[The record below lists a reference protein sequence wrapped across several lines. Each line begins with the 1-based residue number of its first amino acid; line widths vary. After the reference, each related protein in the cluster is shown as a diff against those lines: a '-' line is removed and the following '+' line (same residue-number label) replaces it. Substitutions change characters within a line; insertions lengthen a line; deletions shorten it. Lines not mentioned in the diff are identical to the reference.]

1 MSVDAQIPSCQ
12 WCLLIKYGDRFTNE
26 EQRTGFGPF
35 KSRDEAEQFRE
46 QYYYDEIVIAEIIP
60 LNMVLP
66 ERVTELDIE
75 FVPEN
80 VIDIKSRMPNPNK
93 H

>member
-1 MSVDAQIPSCQ
+1 MEIDSPMKNNAQAS
-12 WCLLIKYGDRFTNE
+12 GH
-26 EQRTGFGPF
+26 F

-66 ERVTELDIE
+66 ERVTELDID

-80 VIDIKSRMPNPNK
+80 VVDIKSRMPNPNK